1 MAFWDITA
9 TIALAINDILAF
21 VSALGAILLLF
32 LQSLGEVKDSPRDAF
47 SRRLLEISLI
57 SFLLSLLGQVA
68 LWVTGQ
74 TNLPVGKMVG
84 LQAGWI
90 NTLLL
95 LAFLMILASLMLGV
109 ARLFVDETIYPD
121 PQS

>member
-21 VSALGAILLLF
+21 VSALGAVLLLF

-68 LWVTGQ
+68 LWVTEQ

-95 LAFLMILASLMLGV
+95 LSFLMILASLMLGV